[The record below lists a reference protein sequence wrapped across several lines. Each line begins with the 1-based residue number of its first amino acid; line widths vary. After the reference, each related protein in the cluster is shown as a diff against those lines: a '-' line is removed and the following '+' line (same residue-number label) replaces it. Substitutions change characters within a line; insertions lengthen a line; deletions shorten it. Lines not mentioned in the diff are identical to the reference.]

1 MQKLLKLAWRD
12 IWRNHRRSLL
22 TMGAVF
28 FAVLL
33 ISLSQSVETGT
44 YAAMERM
51 VVRLFVS
58 DLQIHR
64 AGFQDNPT
72 LSRSLTEEEYQ
83 WDALT
88 EAHPW
93 MTLATRRLSGFG
105 LTSSDSSSAGTM
117 IVGIEPD
124 SERAISRF
132 TRTVVDGQ
140 PLEGGDLGTVLL
152 GEVLAKNLGSAVGD
166 SVVLL
171 TQGYRNV
178 MGADLYA
185 VKGLL
190 RMGSPDLDRSMLV
203 MTLSDAQDLFSM
215 YDRFTEL
222 VVRTEDF
229 GKAASY
235 ADELIADFPEDDYEV
250 MTWRTMMPD
259 LEQLRQ
265 LDSAGNYVF
274 YFFLILLVGF
284 EIFNTTLMTMMERV
298 REFGVMMSI
307 GMKPHQISILVALQ
321 LFLKMIM
328 ALAASVLVTSIL
340 VYFLSQNPIPLSA
353 EMMELYEDWGFL
365 VEGISFSANP
375 SIFVFPVVAVAT
387 ASILSMVYPVV
398 RMHRF
403 SPVGALRST

>member
-1 MQKLLKLAWRD
+1 
-12 IWRNHRRSLL
+12 
-22 TMGAVF
+22 
-28 FAVLL
+28 
-33 ISLSQSVETGT
+33 
-44 YAAMERM
+44 
-51 VVRLFVS
+51 
-58 DLQIHR
+58 
-64 AGFQDNPT
+64 
-72 LSRSLTEEEYQ
+72 
-83 WDALT
+83 
-88 EAHPW
+88 
-93 MTLATRRLSGFG
+93 
-105 LTSSDSSSAGTM
+105 M
-117 IVGIEPD
+117 IIGIEPD

-132 TRTVVDGQ
+132 TSTVVEGR

-152 GEVLAKNLGSAVGD
+152 GEVLAKNLGIAVGD

-190 RMGSPDLDRSMLV
+190 RTGSPDLDRSMLV
-203 MTLSDAQDLFSM
+203 MTLSDAQFLFSM
-215 YDRFTEL
+215 NGRFTEL
-222 VVRTEDF
+222 VVRTENF
-229 GKAASY
+229 EKAASY
-235 ADELIADFPEDDYEV
+235 ADELLTDFAKDDYEV

-307 GMKPHQISILVALQ
+307 GMKPHQISLLVALQ
-321 LFLKMIM
+321 LFLKVIM
-328 ALAASVLVTSIL
+328 ALAAGVLATWVL

-365 VEGISFSANP
+365 VEGISFSAEP

-387 ASILSMVYPVV
+387 ASFLSMVYPVV